1 VKLLYPI
8 LSTFLAAT
16 FASSAFAQRPRPK
29 IDPESR
35 DGLLLQQIMQERDPA
50 GRLRLLEQFSVQYP
64 KHESIG
70 WVYDQLLPGYFKAQD
85 HEGALA
91 ICERA
96 LATESQNLEYTQI
109 CLRSAEAKKNAAAIS
124 KYANALWDLATAK
137 LAAGGPAA
145 GNAADL
151 QTYAE
156 YTFYVAATSTADW
169 KKRLELLQAL
179 EVRNPKGRY
188 IPNIQADYTQIY
200 KNMTGPAAL
209 QLAEKLLQRDP
220 NNVDMLVAI
229 AEQRFRREDN
239 PELVS
244 SYCGRTIDILSKPRP
259 EHIVEEEWAK
269 KVSQYANM
277 CNWMAGIS
285 NSTLRRYSLADRY
298 LRAALPYAQNN
309 SQMLAAA
316 FYHLGFANYRL
327 AEAGGER
334 NRIPDALTFLKQCMS
349 IKSSFQEQASKNV
362 AAIKAEYNIQ

>member
-1 VKLLYPI
+1 
-8 LSTFLAAT
+8 LA
-16 FASSAFAQRPRPK
+16 SALVTTGALAQRPKPK

-35 DGLLLQQIMQERDPA
+35 DGLLLQQIMQESDRA
-50 GRLRLLEQFSVQYP
+50 ARLRLLEQFSVQYP
-64 KHESIG
+64 KHEAIG

-85 HEGALA
+85 FEGTLA
-91 ICERA
+91 ICDRA
-96 LATESQNLEYTQI
+96 LGSESENLEYTQI
-109 CLRSAEAKKNAAAIS
+109 CLRSAEAKKNTALMN
-124 KYANALWDLATAK
+124 KYANTLWTVASAK
-137 LAAGGPAA
+137 AAAGGPAA

-156 YTFYVAATSTADW
+156 YTLYVIASQTADW
-169 KKRLELLQAL
+169 KKRLDLLQAL
-179 EVRNPKGRY
+179 ELRNPKGRY

-244 SYCGRTIDILSKPRP
+244 NYCGRTIDILSKPRP
-259 EHIVEEEWAK
+259 DHIVEEEWTK

-309 SQMLAAA
+309 AQMLAAA

-327 AEAGGER
+327 AEASGER

-349 IKSSFQEQASKNV
+349 IKSSFQEQATKNV